1 VKNATEICFRRL
13 IVARTRWVG
22 GVAFCLGV
30 ASLSAQ
36 PPVSSPPKVL
46 YKTAASVLALTYDV
60 AQRGGFAMIQGTVTL
75 SYGKALVVQDR
86 TGGIW
91 VDSVSGKYAP
101 GDLLTVIGPVAPG
114 RYSPQIVAPRVQLIG
129 KRPLPSP
136 RTVSF
141 RELSSGMEDA
151 QYVAV
156 EGTIRAV
163 RLNPMPVL
171 GGVELTLAM
180 PDGRV
185 EAILSSEYEQFARS
199 LIDAKVQITAT
210 ALSRKNDNMQETG
223 VVLEIA
229 DIRGISVIQPA
240 PPDLFSAP
248 IVPIGSL
255 MRYRS
260 NTDYFH
266 RVRLSG
272 VLTYYEPGSRLM
284 LQDGTD
290 AIEVFLTDSPP
301 LEVGDRIEV
310 VGFPAPEA
318 YGPVLRDAVLRKLA
332 HGTPLTPVP
341 VDWHQALSS
350 KYRFCLVSIDMRLL
364 RIIDEPTRTLLLL
377 EDGDHVT
384 TAELQSRLSTPTP
397 LAPGSAVRISGINLL
412 SGESR
417 FIYQGSAIHSNLLLR
432 TLNDASLI
440 APAPWWTRTRLFFLA
455 AALGVLT
462 LAFFILLLYVQLK
475 RWKTETVLQERER
488 LARDIHDTLAQS
500 FAGIGFQLRV
510 IQKAI
515 APVDDPNLSHHVDV
529 ARKLVQFSHREAR
542 RSLVPVPSDNS
553 QYADLLAS
561 LKICAQS
568 LAESG
573 QVEIDASCSGVVRP
587 LSVRVNAELFHLGQ
601 EAIANAIRHA
611 EPTRLVI
618 VVAYQGDSMRLT
630 VADNGR
636 GFTMSGDLLGFGI
649 RGMRK
654 RASEIGGDLD
664 ITSVPGSGTSV
675 SITVQLPKQNA
686 LHALLNT
693 AQTFV
698 RTMLEA

>member
-1 VKNATEICFRRL
+1 MKDAGDTCFRRL
-13 IVARTRWVG
+13 IVACVKWISRA
-22 GVAFCLGV
+22 AFCLGC
-30 ASLSAQ
+30 ASLLAQ
-36 PPVSSPPKVL
+36 SPVSSPPTIL
-46 YKTAASVLALTYDV
+46 YKTAISVLSLPYDV
-60 AQRGGFAMIQGTVTL
+60 AQQGGVAMITGTVTL
-75 SYGKALVVQDR
+75 SYGLALVVHDR

-91 VDSVSGKYAP
+91 VDNVGGNYAP
-101 GDLLTVIGPVAPG
+101 GDQVTVIGPVAPG

-129 KRPLPSP
+129 QRPLPSP
-136 RTVSF
+136 KTVSF
-141 RELSSGMEDA
+141 RDLTSGQEDA

-163 RLNPMPVL
+163 RLNPMPRL
-171 GGVELTLAM
+171 GGVVLTLAM

-185 EAILSSEYEQFARS
+185 DAMLPPKYEGYARS
-199 LIDAKVQITAT
+199 LIDAKVRITAT
-210 ALSRKNDNMQETG
+210 ALCRKNDNMQETG
-223 VVLEIA
+223 VVLEIS
-229 DIRGISVIQPA
+229 DPDRITVIQPG
-240 PPDLFSAP
+240 PQDLFSAP
-248 IVPIGSL
+248 LVPIGSL

-310 VGFPAPEA
+310 VGFPAPDA
-318 YGPVLRDAVLRKLA
+318 YGPVLQDAVLRKLT

-377 EDGDHVT
+377 ENGDHLT
-384 TAELQSRLSTPTP
+384 TAELQSRLSTPNV
-397 LAPGSAVRISGINLL
+397 LAPGSAVRVSGINLL

-417 FIYQGSAIHSNLLLR
+417 LLYQANAIHSNLLLR
-432 TLNDASLI
+432 NLNDASLI
-440 APAPWWTRTRLFFLA
+440 TPAPWWTRTRLFYLA
-455 AALGVLT
+455 TVLGVLT
-462 LAFFILLLYVQLK
+462 FAFFILLLYVQLK

-500 FAGIGFQLRV
+500 FAGIGFQLQV
-510 IQKAI
+510 IQRAI
-515 APVDDPNLSHHVDV
+515 APVDDPRLAHHVDV

-542 RSLVPVPSDNS
+542 KSLVPAPSNDS
-553 QYADLLAS
+553 PHADLLAS
-561 LKICAQS
+561 LKTCAQS
-568 LAESG
+568 LAVSG
-573 QVEIDASCSGVVRP
+573 QVEIEASCSGVARP
-587 LSVRVNAELFHLGQ
+587 LPVRLNAELFHLGQ

-618 VVAYQGDSMRLT
+618 VIAYQGDSMRLT

-636 GFTMSGDLLGFGI
+636 GFTVSGDLLGFGI

-654 RASEIGGDLD
+654 RASEVGGDFD
-664 ITSVPGSGTSV
+664 ISSVPGSGTSV
-675 SITVQLPKQNA
+675 SITVQLPKQNG
-686 LHALLNT
+686 LLALLNA

-698 RTMLEA
+698 RTKLEA